1 MTRKK
6 PFFEGWFW
14 FQLNTLRHAQ
24 DMALK
29 FHSSMAKWLK
39 VKVRKFGD
47 RPIPSFVEV
56 TGGKLVGG
64 GWGREITPYPQ

>member
-1 MTRKK
+1 
-6 PFFEGWFW
+6 
-14 FQLNTLRHAQ
+14 
-24 DMALK
+24 MALK

-47 RPIPSFVEV
+47 RPIPFFVEV

-64 GWGREITPYPQ
+64 RGNGGERLLPILNRVRRKHKNISTEE